1 MKHRIIIGVTGAS
14 GSLYAR
20 KLLQMLFTIPGEL
33 HLVISDMG
41 WKVLTHELQAREDNF
56 SQFIQSLT
64 DDSTHAANITIHDNH
79 DLFAPVAS
87 GSFRTSGMVIIPCS
101 MKTLSAVATGCSDD
115 LISRAADV
123 TLKERRPLVL
133 VTRETPLG
141 LIHLKNMCAVA
152 EAGATV
158 MPASPGFYNHP
169 DSIDAMAEHMV
180 GRILDQVGIN
190 LPGMARWG
198 D

>member
-1 MKHRIIIGVTGAS
+1 
-14 GSLYAR
+14 
-20 KLLQMLFTIPGEL
+20 
-33 HLVISDMG
+33 
-41 WKVLTHELQAREDNF
+41 
-56 SQFIQSLT
+56 
-64 DDSTHAANITIHDNH
+64 
-79 DLFAPVAS
+79 
-87 GSFRTSGMVIIPCS
+87 

-115 LISRAADV
+115 LISRVADV